1 MFRLP
6 RLRGFG
12 SDAEVTAGNDIETL
26 SAGLARALDRAG
38 LPELEQPRRL
48 TGGANMESW
57 RFVAG
62 EYDYVLRRAPSAA
75 LMADRPFGHDTE
87 AAIIRAARAAGVAA
101 PEIVVELEAGDAI
114 GSGFVMRAIPGT
126 PDPRAIL
133 EGDDPG
139 TLLADCAREL
149 AKTHAVPRQA
159 LPRALPEPSIVDLQS
174 DLGEQFAAA
183 GGDRPIIALALRWL
197 ETNRPDPPPRPGLV
211 HGDFRLGNLLV
222 GDGRLTG
229 VLDWEL
235 AHLGDPHEDLA
246 YAMLAVWRFGRPDRA
261 ALGLG
266 SEDDWIAAY
275 EAAGGTPVDRTRL
288 RYWLVHRTCWWALG
302 CLRMAAMWRT
312 GQDRSL
318 ERVVIARRAAEQELD
333 LLRLLEREA
342 PETERARPLPL
353 SDPAHELHGDA
364 SVGEIA
370 SAVSEW
376 LATLKPR
383 MEGHDRF
390 QLAVARNALGIVARD
405 AGAPDPR
412 DSVLSKRLMDG
423 AVDLAEPGLFARLK
437 RAALD
442 RCAADSPKY
451 PPLALARAAWE
462 GEH

>member
-12 SDAEVTAGNDIETL
+12 SDLDVTAENDIEALT
-26 SAGLARALDRAG
+26 AGLARALARAG
-38 LPELEQPRRL
+38 LSQPERLERL

-62 EYDYVLRRAPSAA
+62 ARDYVLRRAPSAA

-266 SEDDWIAAY
+266 SEDEWVAAY
-275 EAAGGTPVDRTRL
+275 EAAGGVPVDRARL

-302 CLRMAAMWRT
+302 CLRMAAMWRI

-333 LLRLLEREA
+333 LLRLLESEA
-342 PETERARPLPL
+342 PEAERARPLPP
-353 SDPAHELHGDA
+353 SEAVPEPQGDA

-370 SAVSEW
+370 IAVGEW

-405 AGAPDPR
+405 GAAPDPR
-412 DSVLSKRLMDG
+412 DRALSDLLVAG
-423 AVDLAEPGLFARLK
+423 AADLSQSGLLARLK